1 MYTRFLKISLVI
13 PVLLSIFLFIFGMLP
28 IIMHFTVINKTV
40 PDMTALVTLRV
51 KPLGDNDSM
60 PLVQVQCQKTGL
72 KLLKHTGLKIIE
84 RLAYTTKCSGP
95 LKLFSNMKHYVPPR
109 NNTGIINYPKFY
121 NCIKIRTS
129 TGNLSGTGP
138 GKSDYTS
145 KIVTQ
150 KTVPDTTALVTP
162 RDKPLGD
169 NDSMP
174 LVQVRYPMR
183 CSQNRICG
191 FGSIVSGP
199 GYQYLSL
206 IFKVKQT
213 MSCFNPND
221 CTNDTLLCCADW
233 ECGSGSNNLVIFFI
247 STICNSVKIQQLK
260 SNIISCR
267 VPNRTSPRTGPL
279 LTGSGSGYLF
289 ITGSGS
295 NNHTYKKLPN
305 ISKKN
310 VSAVLSL
317 YRLRH
322 PPKSAGYIR
331 LRPLIL
337 NSALLKVQLALD
349 CGSGSDY
356 SVFFIGISPS
366 RNMCL
371 GNRDSLNFLNLQ
383 VRDLD
388 CGSGSDYSVFFIG
401 IGSNCNMCLGN
412 RDSLNF
418 LNLQVRDLDCGSG
431 SEYMVFLTPKLRY
444 SLTVQLL
451 LSYFVFLKVQMSR
464 DCGSGY
470 EYSVFFTGWGPNSN
484 NCIGNRDSLNFLNL
498 QIQDLDCGS
507 GSDCIV
513 FFIWRLCYSL
523 QGFFIV
529 CGPVLLRLPR

>member
-1 MYTRFLKISLVI
+1 
-13 PVLLSIFLFIFGMLP
+13 
-28 IIMHFTVINKTV
+28 
-40 PDMTALVTLRV
+40 
-51 KPLGDNDSM
+51 M
-60 PLVQVQCQKTGL
+60 PLVQVQCRKTGL

-174 LVQVRYPMR
+174 LVQVRYRMR

-260 SNIISCR
+260 SNIISCQI
-267 VPNRTSPRTGPL
+267 PNHTSPRTGPI
-279 LTGSGSGYLF
+279 LTGSGSGS
-289 ITGSGS
+289 GSGS

-310 VSAVLSL
+310 VSVFLSIH
-317 YRLRH
+317 RLRIRH
-322 PPKSAGYIR
+322 WPKSAGYIR
-331 LRPLIL
+331 LRPLIS
-337 NSALLKVQLALD
+337 NSALSKVQLALD
-349 CGSGSDY
+349 SGSGLDY
-356 SVFFIGISPS
+356 SFLFGNSPG
-366 RNMCL
+366 RNMSL
-371 GNRDSLNFLNLQ
+371 GNRDSLNFLKLQ
-383 VRDLD
+383 VRDLG
-388 CGSGSDYSVFFIG
+388 CGSGLDYSAFFIG
-401 IGSNCNMCLGN
+401 IGSSRNMSLGN
-412 RDSLNF
+412 GDSLNF
-418 LNLQVRDLDCGSG
+418 
-431 SEYMVFLTPKLRY
+431 
-444 SLTVQLL
+444 
-451 LSYFVFLKVQMSR
+451 
-464 DCGSGY
+464 
-470 EYSVFFTGWGPNSN
+470 
-484 NCIGNRDSLNFLNL
+484 
-498 QIQDLDCGS
+498 
-507 GSDCIV
+507 
-513 FFIWRLCYSL
+513 
-523 QGFFIV
+523 
-529 CGPVLLRLPR
+529 